1 MVGERLSGNYFKVFG
16 SPCQDFNFYS
26 ELGCSSFPLE
36 WFGVGPV
43 LGTLIQGIGGTEERK
58 E

>member
-1 MVGERLSGNYFKVFG
+1 MKSPCELMVGERLSGNYFKVFG

-36 WFGVGPV
+36 
-43 LGTLIQGIGGTEERK
+43 
-58 E
+58 